1 MDHDQLSYA
10 AAAGLAVAAITTLPA
25 LSAIVSQIRSRA
37 PKDNF
42 YEDQDGVATPESI
55 AAFSNKASKFVVTF
69 LAASTAALSIAV
81 AVLNST
87 ASSHGSLFLSTWLT
101 TSAWI
106 LILLQAACLSAHH
119 NFIQVYNIGLGIF
132 LASLVNIIV
141 ATAEANHVG
150 QYRSLQHDVTLILR
164 LCTLASAGLLAIAST
179 LIPRRPDVF
188 YHDEPVDRNF
198 SVNAL
203 SRFTWGWG
211 RKTLDL
217 GGKKGDLKQTD
228 VPRPPSYAR
237 SKSLVESWE
246 SFKFGAGLLRNLVR
260 VYGWRFAIQWTGT
273 LFRVA
278 VGMIPYLI
286 LLRLIQKLEVTPR
299 DEMKFG
305 DFWLHIVGLGLCGI
319 SEQWLDGYL
328 NWYAIVGMGIP
339 MSAQLSA
346 LVFEKSLRRKNV
358 KTAEKNRDTDV
369 EAKKNSNDDNN
380 KDNQDN
386 KQDTKDNEEDKDEKT
401 DETVL
406 RSRQAIVNLVGVDSR
421 RIADFLA
428 MHFIIINAISKLILY
443 SIFLIR
449 LIGYQPY
456 LAGVI
461 AWAIVLPINMYASK
475 IYLKQED
482 KLMKI
487 RDEKL
492 AMINEALLGIR
503 QIKFS
508 ALEKEWSARIMAKRA
523 KELGT
528 IRYVFAIDLILFTC
542 WIVSPILLA
551 VVSLAVYAIQNG
563 AIKPSTAFVAI
574 GIFKSLEMSL
584 SVLPEFIGYGL
595 DTLISIRRLGK
606 YLEGP
611 EMTDIITRGPDAA
624 LDNASIAW
632 PVDEEVP
639 EDERFV
645 LRNLNL
651 SFPQGELSV
660 ISGKT
665 GTGKSLLLSSLI
677 GEVDLLAGKVIMPR
691 VPPPAERNDTK
702 AHKGNWILPGTVA
715 YVSQNPWL
723 ENATLRDNITF
734 GLPFDEERYNTVIE
748 VCALRKDL
756 DILEDGDKTELGAN
770 GINLSGGQKWR
781 VTLARSIYSRAE
793 LLLLDDI
800 FSAVD
805 AHVGRQIF
813 EKCIAGPICQG
824 RTRILVTHHVALVES
839 KAKYL
844 AELGDGT
851 VLHSGLTSDLA
862 EDGTLY
868 KIRSHTQTEAEI
880 EADEATNA
888 ETMVNS
894 EETSDIENELQRVP
908 SKSAKKFVEDE
919 KIEKGSVKRHV
930 YATYINA
937 SGGLPFWI
945 GCAFFYV
952 AYEAGNVGR
961 NWWLQIWTGQ
971 AVKTPAHNSTI
982 SINTY
987 SSHGSASMFSLQ
999 HGSFHAAAAPV
1010 TDNDQHLGFYLGIY
1024 AAIALA
1030 SGVVGSMRM
1039 LWAFT
1044 MSLKASHKL
1053 FERILFTVVRTPL
1066 RWLDTVPVGR
1076 VLNRMTAD
1084 FDIIDTRLS
1093 FSISFF
1099 IGRCLAIIA
1108 VCAAST
1114 LVTPLVLPLALLLI
1128 VGAGVI
1134 GKKYMDG
1141 ARPMKRLESNSKS
1154 PVFELFNTTLAGVST
1169 LRAFQKNT
1177 DYVKR
1182 MHYHLDTWNTNKV
1195 HFWIFNRWMGI
1206 RMAAIGTIF
1215 TTCVGVI
1222 IILTKTNAAMAG
1234 FAMSFALDFANTIL
1248 FAIRAY
1254 ASLELDM
1261 NAAERVVE
1269 YSELKMEQQDGVEP
1283 PAAWPTSGTIEM
1295 KDVVVGYADDLP
1307 AVLKG
1312 VSFVVKNN
1320 ERVGVIGRTGA
1331 GKSSM
1336 TLALF
1341 RFLEARSGS
1350 IIIDG
1355 IDISTID
1362 LHSLRSRL
1370 AIIPQDPVL
1379 FSGTVRSNLDPFE
1392 TYSDDELR
1400 ECLQRVHLVDSL
1412 PATPA
1417 NEPASS
1423 SNSTVAPQN
1432 TNIFRD
1438 LNSGISESGGNLSQ
1452 GQRQLL
1458 CIARAIVSRPKIM
1471 VLDEATSAVDM
1482 ATDALIQ
1489 RSIREEFDNSTL
1501 LVIAHRL
1508 STIADFDKILV
1519 LSEGAV
1525 AEYGSPKELWET
1537 EGSVFRDMCEHS
1549 GEKDKLEATILGK
1562 Q

>member
-1 MDHDQLSYA
+1 MDQDVLFKAS
-10 AAAGLAVAAITTLPA
+10 AAGLAVTALSTVPA

-42 YEDQDGVATPESI
+42 YEDQDGVATPESM
-55 AAFSNKASKFVVTF
+55 AAFSNKASKFAVTF
-69 LAASTAALSIAV
+69 LAASTAALSIALSV
-81 AVLNST
+81 INST
-87 ASSHGSLFLSTWLT
+87 DSSHGSLFLPTWLT
-101 TSAWI
+101 TAAWI
-106 LILLQAACLSAHH
+106 LILLQAACMSAHH
-119 NFIQVYNIGLGIF
+119 DFIKVYNIGLGIF
-132 LASLVNIIV
+132 LATLLNIV
-141 ATAEANHVG
+141 VSTAETNFVG
-150 QYRSLQHDVTLILR
+150 QHQSLQHDITLTLRVCILV
-164 LCTLASAGLLAIAST
+164 SAGLLAIASI

-188 YHDEPVDRNF
+188 YNDEPIDRNY
-198 SVNAL
+198 SVNAM

-211 RKTLDL
+211 RKILDL

-260 VYGWRFAIQWTGT
+260 VYGHRFAIQWTGT
-273 LFRVA
+273 LFRVCI
-278 VGMIPYLI
+278 GTIPYII
-286 LLRLIQKLEVTPR
+286 LYRLIQKLEKTPR
-299 DEMKFG
+299 EDIQFG
-305 DFWLHIVGLGLCGI
+305 DFWLHVIGLGLCGI
-319 SEQWLDGYL
+319 WEQWLDGYL

-358 KTAEKNRDTDV
+358 KTAEKNRDTDG
-369 EAKKNSNDDNN
+369 EAKKDDNDAK
-380 KDNQDN
+380 KDDD
-386 KQDTKDNEEDKDEKT
+386 KKDEKA
-401 DETVL
+401 DDTVL

-443 SIFLIR
+443 SVFLIQ

-456 LAGVI
+456 LAGVA
-461 AWAIVLPINMYASK
+461 AWAVVLPINMYASK

-508 ALEKEWSARIMAKRA
+508 ALEKEWSSRIMAKRG

-528 IRYVFAIDLILFTC
+528 IRYIFAIDLILFTC

-563 AIKPSTAFVAI
+563 SLKPSTAFVAI

-595 DTLISIRRLGK
+595 DTLISVRRLGK

-611 EMTDIITRGPDAA
+611 EMTNIISPGHDAA

-632 PVDEEVP
+632 PVDDEVP
-639 EDERFV
+639 EDDRFV
-645 LRNLNL
+645 LRDLNL

-677 GEVDLLAGKVIMPR
+677 GEVDLLAGKVLMP
-691 VPPPAERNDTK
+691 PAPTPAERNDAK
-702 AHKGNWILPGTVA
+702 AHKGNWILPGSVA
-715 YVSQNPWL
+715 FVSQSPWL
-723 ENATLRDNITF
+723 ENATLRDNIIF
-734 GLPFDEERYNTVIE
+734 GLPYDEERYNTVIE

-756 DILEDGDKTELGAN
+756 DILEDGDQTELGAN

-781 VTLARSIYSRAE
+781 VTLARSVYSRAE
-793 LLLLDDI
+793 ILLLDDI

-813 EKCIAGPICQG
+813 EKCVAGPICAG
-824 RTRILVTHHVALVES
+824 RTRILVTHHVALVEA
-839 KAKYL
+839 KTKYL
-844 AELGDGT
+844 VELGEGT

-862 EDGTLY
+862 EDGTLF

-880 EADEATNA
+880 QADEATNA

-894 EETSDIENELQRVP
+894 EEASDAENELVKVP
-908 SKSAKKFVEDE
+908 SKAAKKFVEDE
-919 KIEKGSVKRHV
+919 TIEKGSVKRHV

-945 GCAFFYV
+945 ACGCFYI

-971 AVKTPAHNSTI
+971 SVDKRPDTNSTM

-987 SSHGSASMFSLQ
+987 SSHGTLSMFSLQ
-999 HGSFHAAAAPV
+999 HGAFHAAAAPV
-1010 TDNDQHLGFYLGIY
+1010 EDHDQHLSFYLGIY

-1030 SGVVGSMRM
+1030 SGIIGSLRM

-1044 MSLKASHKL
+1044 MSLKASKKL
-1053 FERILFTVVRTPL
+1053 FDQILYTVVRTPL

-1084 FDIIDTRLS
+1084 FDVIDTRLS

-1128 VGAGVI
+1128 VGAGFI

-1169 LRAFQKNT
+1169 LRAFQKNK

-1206 RMAAIGTIF
+1206 RMAAIGTVF
-1215 TTCVGVI
+1215 TTCVGVV
-1222 IILTKTNAAMAG
+1222 IILTKTNASMAG

-1254 ASLELDM
+1254 AGLELDM

-1269 YSELKMEQQDGVEP
+1269 YSELKTEKQDGAEP
-1283 PAAWPTSGTIEM
+1283 PAAWPTSGTVEM

-1312 VSFVVKNN
+1312 VSFSVKNN

-1355 IDISTID
+1355 VDISKID

-1379 FSGTVRSNLDPFE
+1379 FSGTIRSNLDPFE
-1392 TYSDDELR
+1392 KYTDEELR
-1400 ECLQRVHLVDSL
+1400 ECLQRVHLIDSQ
-1412 PATPA
+1412 PVTPA

-1432 TNIFRD
+1432 ANIFRD

-1458 CIARAIVSRPKIM
+1458 CIARAIVARPKIM

-1519 LSEGAV
+1519 LSEGTV

-1537 EGSVFRDMCEHS
+1537 EGSIFRDMCEHS

-1562 Q
+1562 L

>member
-1 MDHDQLSYA
+1 MHHDQLFTAS
-10 AAAGLAVAAITTLPA
+10 AAGLAVAAITTLPA

-42 YEDQDGVATPESI
+42 YHDHDGVATPESI
-55 AAFSNKASKFVVTF
+55 ASFSNKASKFAVTF
-69 LAASTAALSIAV
+69 LAASTAALSIAL
-81 AVLNST
+81 AILNT
-87 ASSHGSLFLSTWLT
+87 TVPSHGSLFWSTWLT
-101 TSAWI
+101 TAAWI
-106 LILLQAACLSAHH
+106 LILLQATCMCAHH
-119 NFIQVYNIGLGIF
+119 NFIKVYDIGLGIF
-132 LASLVNIIV
+132 LGSLVNIIV
-141 ATAEANHVG
+141 GTVQANHVG
-150 QYRSLQHDVTLILR
+150 QYQSLHSDITLILR
-164 LCTLASAGLLAIAST
+164 ICTLASAGLLAIAST

-188 YHDEPVDRNF
+188 YNDEPVDRNF
-198 SVNAL
+198 SVHAL

-237 SKSLVESWE
+237 SKNLVEAWE
-246 SFKFGAGLLRNLVR
+246 SFKFGAGLLRNLIR
-260 VYGWRFAIQWTGT
+260 VYGWRFAVQWTGT

-278 VGMIPYLI
+278 VGMIPYII
-286 LLRLIQKLEVTPR
+286 LLRLIQKLENTPR
-299 DEMKFG
+299 DEMKFA
-305 DFWLHIVGLGLCGI
+305 DFWPHVVGLGLCGI

-358 KTAEKNRDTDV
+358 KTAEKNRDTD
-369 EAKKNSNDDNN
+369 EDANKAGDDDAKKD
-380 KDNQDN
+380 
-386 KQDTKDNEEDKDEKT
+386 DKDKHDKDGKDGK

-443 SIFLIR
+443 SVFLIQ

-508 ALEKEWSARIMAKRA
+508 ALEKEWSARIMAKRG

-528 IRYVFAIDLILFTC
+528 IRYIFAIDLILFTC

-551 VVSLAVYAIQNG
+551 VVSLAVYAILNG
-563 AIKPSTAFVAI
+563 SLKPSVAFVAI

-611 EMTDIITRGPDAA
+611 EMTDIITRGHDAA

-632 PVDEEVP
+632 PVDDEVP

-645 LRNLNL
+645 LRDLNL

-660 ISGKT
+660 VSGKT

-677 GEVDLLAGKVIMPR
+677 GEVDLLAGRVIMPT
-691 VPPPAERNDTK
+691 VPALAERNDDK
-702 AHKGNWILPGTVA
+702 AHKGNWILPGTIA

-723 ENATLRDNITF
+723 ENATLRDNIIF
-734 GLPFDEERYNTVIE
+734 GLPYDEERYNTVIE

-756 DILEDGDKTELGAN
+756 DILEDGDQTELGAN

-781 VTLARSIYSRAE
+781 VTLARSVYSRAE

-813 EKCIAGPICQG
+813 EKCIDGPICQG

-839 KAKYL
+839 KTKYL
-844 AELGDGT
+844 VELGQGT

-862 EDGTLY
+862 EDGTLS

-880 EADEATNA
+880 QADEAANA

-894 EETSDIENELQRVP
+894 EEASDAENELQKVP
-908 SKSAKKFVEDE
+908 SKGAKKFVEDE
-919 KIEKGSVKRHV
+919 KIEKGSVKHHV

-945 GCAFFYV
+945 ACGFFYI

-961 NWWLQIWTGQ
+961 NWWLQIWTGRN
-971 AVKTPAHNSTI
+971 ADTPGNNSTT
-982 SINTY
+982 SLHTF
-987 SSHGSASMFSLQ
+987 SSHGTASMFSLQ
-999 HGSFHAAAAPV
+999 HGSLHASAAPV
-1010 TDNDQHLGFYLGIY
+1010 HDNDQHLSFYLGIY

-1030 SGVVGSMRM
+1030 SGIVGSLRM

-1044 MSLKASHKL
+1044 MSLKASQKL
-1053 FERILFTVVRTPL
+1053 FEQILFTVVRTPL

-1084 FDIIDTRLS
+1084 FDVIDTRLS

-1099 IGRCLAIIA
+1099 IGRCLAIVA

-1128 VGAGVI
+1128 ISAAFI

-1154 PVFELFNTTLAGVST
+1154 PVFELFNTTLSGVST
-1169 LRAFQKNT
+1169 LRAFQKNK
-1177 DYVKR
+1177 DYIKR

-1206 RMAAIGTIF
+1206 RMAAIGTVF
-1215 TTCVGVI
+1215 TTCVGIV
-1222 IILTKTNAAMAG
+1222 IILTKANAAMAG

-1254 ASLELDM
+1254 AGLELDM

-1269 YSELKMEQQDGVEP
+1269 YSELKMEQQGGVEP
-1283 PAAWPTSGTIEM
+1283 PAAWPTRGTIEM
-1295 KDVVVGYADDLP
+1295 KDVVVGYAEGLP

-1312 VSFVVKNN
+1312 VSFAVKNN

-1350 IIIDG
+1350 IIIDDV
-1355 IDISTID
+1355 DISKID

-1379 FSGTVRSNLDPFE
+1379 FSGTIRSNLDPFE
-1392 TYSDDELR
+1392 TYTDEELR
-1400 ECLQRVHLVDSL
+1400 ECLQRVHLIDSQ

-1519 LSEGAV
+1519 LSEGTV
-1525 AEYGSPKELWET
+1525 AEYGSPRELWERD
-1537 EGSVFRDMCEHS
+1537 GSIFRDMCEHS
-1549 GEKDKLEATILGK
+1549 GEKDKLEATIVGK
-1562 Q
+1562 K

>member
-1 MDHDQLSYA
+1 
-10 AAAGLAVAAITTLPA
+10 
-25 LSAIVSQIRSRA
+25 
-37 PKDNF
+37 
-42 YEDQDGVATPESI
+42 
-55 AAFSNKASKFVVTF
+55 
-69 LAASTAALSIAV
+69 
-81 AVLNST
+81 
-87 ASSHGSLFLSTWLT
+87 
-101 TSAWI
+101 
-106 LILLQAACLSAHH
+106 
-119 NFIQVYNIGLGIF
+119 
-132 LASLVNIIV
+132 
-141 ATAEANHVG
+141 
-150 QYRSLQHDVTLILR
+150 
-164 LCTLASAGLLAIAST
+164 
-179 LIPRRPDVF
+179 
-188 YHDEPVDRNF
+188 
-198 SVNAL
+198 
-203 SRFTWGWG
+203 
-211 RKTLDL
+211 
-217 GGKKGDLKQTD
+217 
-228 VPRPPSYAR
+228 
-237 SKSLVESWE
+237 
-246 SFKFGAGLLRNLVR
+246 
-260 VYGWRFAIQWTGT
+260 
-273 LFRVA
+273 
-278 VGMIPYLI
+278 
-286 LLRLIQKLEVTPR
+286 
-299 DEMKFG
+299 
-305 DFWLHIVGLGLCGI
+305 
-319 SEQWLDGYL
+319 
-328 NWYAIVGMGIP
+328 MGIP

-358 KTAEKNRDTDV
+358 KTAEKNRDTETD
-369 EAKKNSNDDNN
+369 AKKDDDA
-380 KDNQDN
+380 KKGDA
-386 KQDTKDNEEDKDEKT
+386 DKDDKKDDKA

-443 SIFLIR
+443 SIFLIQI
-449 LIGYQPY
+449 IGYQPY
-456 LAGVI
+456 LAGVL
-461 AWAIVLPINMYASK
+461 AWAIVLPINTYASK

-508 ALEKEWSARIMAKRA
+508 ALEKEWSARILAKRG

-528 IRYVFAIDLILFTC
+528 IRYIFAIDLILFTC

-563 AIKPSTAFVAI
+563 SLTPSVAFVAI
-574 GIFKSLEMSL
+574 GIFKNLEMSL

-595 DTLISIRRLGK
+595 DTLISVRRLGK

-611 EMTDIITRGPDAA
+611 EMSDIITRGYDAA
-624 LDNASIAW
+624 LDNASVAW
-632 PVDEEVP
+632 PVDDEVP

-677 GEVDLLAGKVIMPR
+677 GEVDLLDGNVIMPTA
-691 VPPPAERNDTK
+691 PTLAQRNDNK
-702 AHKGNWILPGTVA
+702 ANKGNWIVSGSVA

-723 ENATLRDNITF
+723 ENATLRDNIIF
-734 GLPFDEERYNTVIE
+734 GLPYDEERYNTVIE

-756 DILEDGDKTELGAN
+756 DMLEDGDQTELGAN

-793 LLLLDDI
+793 ILLLDDI

-813 EKCIAGPICQG
+813 DKCIAGPICQG
-824 RTRILVTHHVALVES
+824 RTRILVTHHVALVQS
-839 KAKYL
+839 KTKYL
-844 AELGDGT
+844 VELAEGT

-862 EDGTLY
+862 EDGTLF
-868 KIRSHTQTEAEI
+868 KIRSHSQTEAEI
-880 EADEATNA
+880 QADEATGA

-894 EETSDIENELQRVP
+894 EEASDAETELRKVP
-908 SKSAKKFVEDE
+908 SKAAKKFVEDE
-919 KIEKGSVKRHV
+919 KIEKGSVKRHI

-945 GCAFFYV
+945 ACGCFYV

-961 NWWLQIWTGQ
+961 NWWLRIWTGSSQ
-971 AVKTPAHNSTI
+971 AGDQQPINSTM
-982 SINTY
+982 SINVY
-987 SSHGSASMFSLQ
+987 STHGAASMFSLQ
-999 HGSFHAAAAPV
+999 NGPFHAAAGPFVRTEA
-1010 TDNDQHLGFYLGIY
+1010 DQHLTFYLSVY

-1030 SGVVGSMRM
+1030 SGIIGSLRM
-1039 LWAFT
+1039 LWAFS
-1044 MSLKASHKL
+1044 MSLKASRKL

-1076 VLNRMTAD
+1076 ILNRMTAD
-1084 FDIIDTRLS
+1084 FDVIDTRLS

-1099 IGRCLAIIA
+1099 IGRCLGILA

-1114 LVTPLVLPLALLLI
+1114 LVTPLVLPLAAVLI
-1128 VGAGVI
+1128 VGAGFI

-1169 LRAFQKNT
+1169 LRAFQKKP
-1177 DYVKR
+1177 DYISR

-1206 RMAAIGTIF
+1206 RMAAIGTLF
-1215 TTCVGVI
+1215 TTCTG
-1222 IILTKTNAAMAG
+1222 ILIVLSPTIDASAAG
-1234 FAMSFALDFANTIL
+1234 FAMSFALEFANTIL

-1254 ASLELDM
+1254 AGLELDM

-1269 YSELKMEQQDGVEP
+1269 YSELKMEKQDGTEP

-1295 KDVVVGYADDLP
+1295 KDVVVSYAEDLP

-1312 VSFVVKNN
+1312 VSFKVENN

-1341 RFLEARSGS
+1341 RFLESISGS
-1350 IIIDG
+1350 ITIDG
-1355 IDISTID
+1355 LDISKID

-1379 FSGTVRSNLDPFE
+1379 FSGTVRSNLDPFDQY
-1392 TYSDDELR
+1392 TDDELR
-1400 ECLQRVHLVDSL
+1400 ECLQRVHLVDSE
-1412 PATPA
+1412 PATPT

-1432 TNIFRD
+1432 SNIFRD

-1458 CIARAIVSRPKIM
+1458 CIARAIISRPKIM

-1482 ATDALIQ
+1482 GTDALIQ
-1489 RSIREEFDNSTL
+1489 RSIREEFGNSTL

-1519 LSEGAV
+1519 LREGTV
-1525 AEYGSPKELWET
+1525 AEFGSPKDLWEK
-1537 EGSVFRDMCEHS
+1537 EDSIFRDMCEHS
-1549 GEKDKLEATILGK
+1549 GEKDKLEATIMGK

>member
-1 MDHDQLSYA
+1 MA
-10 AAAGLAVAAITTLPA
+10 A
-25 LSAIVSQIRSRA
+25 
-37 PKDNF
+37 
-42 YEDQDGVATPESI
+42 
-55 AAFSNKASKFVVTF
+55 
-69 LAASTAALSIAV
+69 
-81 AVLNST
+81 
-87 ASSHGSLFLSTWLT
+87 
-101 TSAWI
+101 
-106 LILLQAACLSAHH
+106 H
-119 NFIQVYNIGLGIF
+119 NDFIKVYNIGLGIF
-132 LASLVNIIV
+132 LSSLVNIIIG
-141 ATAEANHVG
+141 TAETNHVG
-150 QYRSLQHDVTLILR
+150 QYQSLKHDITLILR
-164 LCTLASAGLLAIAST
+164 ICTLASAGLLAISAT

-188 YHDEPVDRNF
+188 YNNEPVDRNF

-237 SKSLVESWE
+237 SKSLVEKWE
-246 SFKFGAGLLRNLVR
+246 SFRFGAGLLKNLVR
-260 VYGWRFAIQWTGT
+260 VYGHRFAIQWTGT

-286 LLRLIQKLEVTPR
+286 LYSLIQKLEQTPR
-299 DEMKFG
+299 EDIEFR
-305 DFWLHIVGLGLCGI
+305 DFWLHVVGLGLCGI
-319 SEQWLDGYL
+319 WEQWLDGYL
-328 NWYAIVGMGIP
+328 NWYAIAGMGIP

-358 KTAEKNRDTDV
+358 KTAEKNRDTDA
-369 EAKKNSNDDNN
+369 ETKKDDDDDK
-380 KDNQDN
+380 KDD
-386 KQDTKDNEEDKDEKT
+386 DEKDKK

-428 MHFIIINAISKLILY
+428 MHFIIINAISKLVLY
-443 SIFLIR
+443 SFLLVK
-449 LIGYQPY
+449 LIGFQPY
-456 LAGVI
+456 LAGVM
-461 AWAIVLPINMYASK
+461 AWAVVLPINMYASK

-508 ALEKEWSARIMAKRA
+508 ALEKEWSARIMAKRG

-528 IRYVFAIDLILFTC
+528 IRYIFAIDLILFTC

-551 VVSLAVYAIQNG
+551 VVSLAVYAVQNG
-563 AIKPSTAFVAI
+563 SLQPSTAFVAI
-574 GIFKSLEMSL
+574 GVFKSLEMSL

-595 DTLISIRRLGK
+595 DTLISVRRLGK

-611 EMTDIITRGPDAA
+611 EMTDIITRGHDAA

-632 PVDEEVP
+632 PVDDEVP
-639 EDERFV
+639 DDDRFL
-645 LRNLNL
+645 LRDLNL

-677 GEVDLLAGKVIMPR
+677 GEVDLLAGKVIMPPT
-691 VPPPAERNDTK
+691 PPLAERNDAK
-702 AHKGNWILPGTVA
+702 AHKGNWILPGSVA
-715 YVSQNPWL
+715 YVSQSPWL
-723 ENATLRDNITF
+723 ENATLRDNIIF
-734 GLPFDEERYNTVIE
+734 GLPYDEERYNTVIE

-756 DILEDGDKTELGAN
+756 DMLEDGDQTELGAN

-781 VTLARSIYSRAE
+781 VTLARTVYSRAE

-813 EKCIAGPICQG
+813 EKCIDGPICAG
-824 RTRILVTHHVALVES
+824 RTRILVTHHVALVEA
-839 KAKYL
+839 KTKYL
-844 AELGDGT
+844 VELGDGT

-862 EDGTLY
+862 EDGTLF

-880 EADEATNA
+880 QADEATNA

-894 EETSDIENELQRVP
+894 EEASDAENELQKVP
-908 SKSAKKFVEDE
+908 SKAAKKFVEDE

-945 GCAFFYV
+945 ACGCFYI

-961 NWWLQIWTGQ
+961 NWWLQIWTG
-971 AVKTPAHNSTI
+971 KTSNKHPDNSTM
-982 SINTY
+982 SVNTY
-987 SSHGSASMFSLQ
+987 SSHGTVSMFSLQ
-999 HGSFHAAAAPV
+999 HGAFHAAAAPV
-1010 TDNDQHLGFYLGIY
+1010 EEHDQNLSFYLGIY

-1030 SGVVGSMRM
+1030 SGIVGSMRM

-1044 MSLKASHKL
+1044 MSLKASQKL
-1053 FERILFTVVRTPL
+1053 FDQILFTVVRTPL

-1084 FDIIDTRLS
+1084 FDVIDTRLS

-1128 VGAGVI
+1128 TGAGVI

-1169 LRAFQKNT
+1169 LRAFQKNN

-1215 TTCVGVI
+1215 TTCVGVV

-1254 ASLELDM
+1254 AGLELDM

-1269 YSELKMEQQDGVEP
+1269 YSELQMEKQGGTEP

-1312 VSFVVKNN
+1312 VSFAVKNN

-1355 IDISTID
+1355 VDISTID

-1379 FSGTVRSNLDPFE
+1379 FSGTVRSNLDPFDQYTDE
-1392 TYSDDELR
+1392 ELR
-1400 ECLQRVHLVDSL
+1400 ECLQRVHLIDSQ
-1412 PATPA
+1412 PVTPA
-1417 NEPASS
+1417 NEPAAGSSS
-1423 SNSTVAPQN
+1423 SNSTVTPQN
-1432 TNIFRD
+1432 ANIFRD

-1452 GQRQLL
+1452 GQRQLM
-1458 CIARAIVSRPKIM
+1458 CIARAIVARPKIM

-1519 LSEGAV
+1519 LSEGTV
-1525 AEYGSPKELWET
+1525 AEFGSPLELWNT
-1537 EGSVFRDMCEHS
+1537 EGSIFRDMCEHS

-1562 Q
+1562 M

>member
-1 MDHDQLSYA
+1 M
-10 AAAGLAVAAITTLPA
+10 
-25 LSAIVSQIRSRA
+25 
-37 PKDNF
+37 
-42 YEDQDGVATPESI
+42 
-55 AAFSNKASKFVVTF
+55 
-69 LAASTAALSIAV
+69 
-81 AVLNST
+81 
-87 ASSHGSLFLSTWLT
+87 
-101 TSAWI
+101 
-106 LILLQAACLSAHH
+106 SAHH
-119 NFIQVYNIGLGIF
+119 SSVKAYDIGLTIF
-132 LASLVNIIV
+132 LSSIANIVV
-141 ATAEANHVG
+141 ATAETNHVG
-150 QYRSLQHDVTLILR
+150 RYQSLKHDNTLVLR
-164 LCTLASAGLLAIAST
+164 ICTLVSAGLLALAST

-188 YHDEPVDRNF
+188 YNGEKIDSNF
-198 SVNAL
+198 SVGAL

-211 RKTLDL
+211 RTILDL
-217 GGKKGDLKQTD
+217 GGQKGDLKQAD

-246 SFKFGAGLLRNLVR
+246 SFKFGAGLLRNLFH

-278 VGMIPYLI
+278 VGTVPYLI
-286 LLRLIQKLEVTPR
+286 LYTLIQKLETTPGEER
-299 DEMKFG
+299 HFA
-305 DFWLHIVGLGLCGI
+305 DFWIYVVGLGLCGI
-319 SEQWLDGYL
+319 TEQWLDGYL

-358 KTAEKNRDTDV
+358 KTAEKNRDTD
-369 EAKKNSNDDNN
+369 EDAKKDDDDN
-380 KDNQDN
+380 KDN
-386 KQDTKDNEEDKDEKT
+386 KDDKDKKDGKDDKS

-428 MHFIIINAISKLILY
+428 MHFIIINAISKLIIY
-443 SIFLIR
+443 SVILIQ

-456 LAGVI
+456 LAGVA
-461 AWAIVLPINMYASK
+461 AWAVVLPINTYASK

-508 ALEKEWSARIMAKRA
+508 ALEKEWSARILAKRS

-528 IRYVFAIDLILFTC
+528 IRYIFAIDLILFTC

-563 AIKPSTAFVAI
+563 TLLPSVAFVAI

-611 EMTDIITRGPDAA
+611 EMTDIITRGYDAA

-632 PVDEEVP
+632 PVDDEVP
-639 EDERFV
+639 EDDRFV

-651 SFPQGELSV
+651 SFPKGELSV

-677 GEVDLLAGKVIMPR
+677 GEADLLDGAVIMPR
-691 VPPPAERNDTK
+691 APPMAERNDAN
-702 AHKGNWILPGTVA
+702 AHKGNWIVPGSVA
-715 YVSQNPWL
+715 YVSQSPWL
-723 ENATLRDNITF
+723 ENATLKDNIIF
-734 GLPFDEERYNTVIE
+734 GLPYDEERYNMVIE

-756 DILEDGDKTELGAN
+756 DILEDGDQTELGAN

-781 VTLARSIYSRAE
+781 VTLARSVYSRAE

-813 EKCIAGPICQG
+813 ENCIAGPICEG
-824 RTRILVTHHVALVES
+824 RTRILVTHHVTLVQSKTKYLVE
-839 KAKYL
+839 
-844 AELGDGT
+844 LGEGT
-851 VLHSGLTSDLA
+851 ALHSGLTSDLA
-862 EDGTLY
+862 EDGTLF
-868 KIRSHTQTEAEI
+868 KIKSHTQTEAEI
-880 EADEATNA
+880 QADEAANA

-894 EETSDIENELQRVP
+894 EAASDNENDLHKVP

-919 KIEKGSVKRHV
+919 KIERGAVKRHV

-945 GCAFFYV
+945 ACGCFYV

-961 NWWLQIWTGQ
+961 NWWLRIWTGNNEEAGQ
-971 AVKTPAHNSTI
+971 AGVSSMTSVNPYST
-982 SINTY
+982 
-987 SSHGSASMFSLQ
+987 HGHAGIFSLQ
-999 HGSFHAAAAPV
+999 HGPLHASAAPSENP
-1010 TDNDQHLGFYLGIY
+1010 DAQQHLSYYLGIY

-1030 SGVVGSMRM
+1030 SGVIGSMRM

-1053 FERILFTVVRTPL
+1053 FEQILFTVVRTPL

-1076 VLNRMTAD
+1076 ILNRMTAD
-1084 FDIIDTRLS
+1084 FDVVDTRLS

-1099 IGRCLAIIA
+1099 IGRCLATLA
-1108 VCAAST
+1108 VCAAAAM
-1114 LVTPLVLPLALLLI
+1114 VVPLALPLAAVLI
-1128 VGAGVI
+1128 LGAGFI

-1169 LRAFQKNT
+1169 LRAFQKSP
-1177 DYVKR
+1177 DYIKR
-1182 MHYHLDTWNTNKV
+1182 MHYHLDTWNTNKI

-1206 RMAAIGTIF
+1206 RMAALGTLYTA
-1215 TTCVGVI
+1215 TTGAVVVLNPSI
-1222 IILTKTNAAMAG
+1222 NAAMAG
-1234 FAMSFALDFANTIL
+1234 FAMSFALEFANTIL
-1248 FAIRAY
+1248 FGIRAY
-1254 ASLELDM
+1254 AGLELDM

-1269 YSELKMEQQDGVEP
+1269 YSEIQTESQDGTEP

-1295 KDVVVGYADDLP
+1295 KDVVVSYAEDLP

-1312 VSFVVKNN
+1312 VSFAVGNN

-1341 RFLEARSGS
+1341 RFLEAQSGT
-1350 IIIDG
+1350 ITIDG
-1355 IDISTID
+1355 VDISKIS

-1392 TYSDDELR
+1392 KYTDEELR
-1400 ECLQRVHLVDSL
+1400 ECLQRVHLVDSQ
-1412 PATPA
+1412 PVTPA

-1519 LSEGAV
+1519 LSEGTV
-1525 AEYGSPKELWET
+1525 AEYGSPKDLWEK
-1537 EGSVFRDMCEHS
+1537 EGSIFRDMCEHS
-1549 GEKDKLEATILGK
+1549 GEKEKLEATILGK

>member
-1 MDHDQLSYA
+1 MDHDQLFKAS
-10 AAAGLAVAAITTLPA
+10 AAGLAAAALTTVPA
-25 LSAIVSQIRSRA
+25 VTAIVSQIRSRA

-55 AAFSNKASKFVVTF
+55 AAFSNKASKFAVTF
-69 LAASTAALSIAV
+69 LAASTAALSIAL
-81 AVLNST
+81 AVLNT
-87 ASSHGSLFLSTWLT
+87 TDSSHGNLFLSTWLT
-101 TSAWI
+101 TGAWI
-106 LILLQAACLSAHH
+106 LILLQAACMSAHH
-119 NFIQVYNIGLGIF
+119 NFIKVYDLGLGIF

-141 ATAEANHVG
+141 GAAETNHVG
-150 QYRSLQHDVTLILR
+150 QYQSLQHDITLILR
-164 LCTLASAGLLAIAST
+164 ICTIASAGLLAISST

-188 YHDEPVDRNF
+188 YNNEPIDRNF

-237 SKSLVESWE
+237 SKVLVEAWE
-246 SFKFGAGLLRNLVR
+246 SFKFGAGLLRNLIR

-278 VGMIPYLI
+278 VGMIPYII
-286 LLRLIQKLEVTPR
+286 LLRLIQKLETTPK
-299 DEMKFG
+299 DEMRFG

-319 SEQWLDGYL
+319 VEQWLDGYL

-358 KTAEKNRDTDV
+358 KTAEKNRDSEA
-369 EAKKNSNDDNN
+369 EAKKGD
-380 KDNQDN
+380 
-386 KQDTKDNEEDKDEKT
+386 DKDKKKDDKDDKEDPSDK
-401 DETVL
+401 TVL

-428 MHFIIINAISKLILY
+428 MHFIIINAISKLVLY
-443 SIFLIR
+443 SVFLIQ

-456 LAGVI
+456 LAGVV

-508 ALEKEWSARIMAKRA
+508 ALEKEWSARIMAKRG

-528 IRYVFAIDLILFTC
+528 IRRIFAIDLILFTC

-551 VVSLAVYAIQNG
+551 VVSLAVYAVQNG
-563 AIKPSTAFVAI
+563 ALKPSTAFVAI

-595 DTLISIRRLGK
+595 DTLISVRRLGK

-611 EMTDIITRGPDAA
+611 EMTDIITRGYDAA

-632 PVDEEVP
+632 PVDDDVP
-639 EDERFV
+639 EEERFV
-645 LRNLNL
+645 LRDLNL

-677 GEVDLLAGKVIMPR
+677 GEVDLLAGKVLMPP
-691 VPPPAERNDTK
+691 VPPLDERNDTK

-715 YVSQNPWL
+715 YVSQSPWL

-734 GLPFDEERYNTVIE
+734 GLPYDEERYNTVVE

-756 DILEDGDKTELGAN
+756 DILEDGDQTELGAN

-781 VTLARSIYSRAE
+781 VTLARSVYSRAE

-813 EKCIAGPICQG
+813 EKCIAGPICHG

-839 KAKYL
+839 KTKYL
-844 AELGDGT
+844 VELGEGT

-862 EDGTLY
+862 EDGTLS

-880 EADEATNA
+880 HADETANA

-894 EETSDIENELQRVP
+894 EEASDAENELQKVP

-919 KIEKGSVKRHV
+919 TIEKGSVKRHV

-945 GCAFFYV
+945 ACGFFYI

-961 NWWLQIWTGQ
+961 NFWLQIWTGQ
-971 AVKTPAHNSTI
+971 SVKQPADNSTM
-982 SINTY
+982 SVNTF
-987 SSHGSASMFSLQ
+987 SSHGTASMFSLQ
-999 HGSFHAAAAPV
+999 HGNLHASAAPV
-1010 TDNDQHLGFYLGIY
+1010 HDNDQHLGFYLGIY

-1030 SGVVGSMRM
+1030 SGIVGSMRM

-1053 FERILFTVVRTPL
+1053 FEQIVFTVVRTPL

-1084 FDIIDTRLS
+1084 FDVIDTRLS

-1114 LVTPLVLPLALLLI
+1114 LVTPIVLPLALLLI
-1128 VGAGVI
+1128 IGAGLI

-1154 PVFELFNTTLAGVST
+1154 PVFELFNTTLSGVST
-1169 LRAFQKNT
+1169 LRAFQKSK
-1177 DYVKR
+1177 DYTNR

-1215 TTCVGVI
+1215 TTCVGVV

-1254 ASLELDM
+1254 AGLELDM

-1269 YSELKMEQQDGVEP
+1269 YSELTMEKQDGVEP

-1295 KDVVVGYADDLP
+1295 KDVVVGYADGLP

-1312 VSFVVKNN
+1312 VTFNVKNN

-1355 IDISTID
+1355 VDISKID

-1392 TYSDDELR
+1392 KYSDEELR
-1400 ECLQRVHLVDSL
+1400 ECLQRVHLIDSQ
-1412 PATPA
+1412 PVTPA

-1482 ATDALIQ
+1482 GTDVLIQ

-1519 LSEGAV
+1519 LSEGTV
-1525 AEYGSPKELWET
+1525 AEYGSPKELWEK
-1537 EGSVFRDMCEHS
+1537 EGSIFRDMCEHS
-1549 GEKDKLEATILGK
+1549 GEKDKLEATIQGK
-1562 Q
+1562 K